1 MQVSCRVHTEVQEE
15 KAVRTD
21 KAGAGARAKAA
32 GGAERKQGAGGTHD
46 DGSRPHADGD
56 TAEAQR
62 VADGRV
68 HKGKKRDMD
77 SACVRREAEVFQR
90 PAYAGEGIFRVQWVL
105 TRRSSGNTSRTKR
118 MTTEGRTSCLTSRKA

>member
-21 KAGAGARAKAA
+21 KAGAKAA
-32 GGAERKQGAGGTHD
+32 GGAERKQGAGGAYD
-46 DGSRPHADGD
+46 DRPRPHADGD

-62 VADGRV
+62 VAGGRV
-68 HKGKKRDMD
+68 HKVKERDMD

-90 PAYAGEGIFRVQWVL
+90 PAYVGEGIFRVH
-105 TRRSSGNTSRTKR
+105 RGS
-118 MTTEGRTSCLTSRKA
+118 